1 MLQFSGEK
9 TLLSIVIP
17 ALNSAATISRTLS
30 SIFSNRISKD
40 SFEVLVIDNGS
51 IDNTVEIAR
60 TYDVQVYHCE
70 PKGIGPPRNLGI
82 KKAKGN
88 IICFTDSD
96 CIVTNSWLPQIDNFF
111 KLNPEADGVGGP
123 TLPYPFSQNRLQ
135 ELTGEIFVD
144 EQNYS
149 KSIKKL
155 QFGTSSPFL
164 FGSNSAYKKEAL
176 LEVGG
181 FPEPGGSS
189 LELSWRLMTAKRN
202 LFFNPELHV
211 FHIFPSNLKSL
222 FKMYFRWGSQYTAM
236 QKRFRGNTAAL
247 YGVFYSGYSI
257 ASLLLSLAT
266 PGNNT
271 KKILQLTQAITYFL
285 GRLQGLDRTE

>member
-1 MLQFSGEK
+1 
-9 TLLSIVIP
+9 LLSIIIP
-17 ALNSAATISRTLS
+17 ALNSATTISRTLS
-30 SIFSNRISKD
+30 SIFSNSISND

-51 IDNTVEIAR
+51 TDNTIKIAK
-60 TYDVQVYHCE
+60 TYDVKVYHCE

-96 CIVTNSWLPQIDNFF
+96 CIVTNSWLPKIDKFF
-111 KLNPEADGVGGP
+111 KLNPQADGIGGP

-135 ELTGEIFVD
+135 ELTGKIFVD

-149 KSIKKL
+149 KTTKKL

-189 LELSWRLMTAKRN
+189 LELSWKLMTAERN
-202 LFFNPELHV
+202 LFFDPDLHV
-211 FHIFPSNLKSL
+211 FHVFPSNLRSL
-222 FKMYFRWGSQYTAM
+222 FKMYFRWGSQYTVM
-236 QKRFRGNTAAL
+236 QKRFRGNTATL
-247 YGVFYSGYSI
+247 YGVACSGYGI
-257 ASLLLSLAT
+257 ARILLSLVSPRNST
-266 PGNNT
+266 E
-271 KKILQLTQAITYFL
+271 KMLQLNQAIVYFL
-285 GRLQGLDRTE
+285 GRLQGLNRTE